1 MNKQSSIGTRLKE
14 WINTRGLTASDFAKQ
29 LQIQRSALSHIFSG
43 RNKPSV
49 DVLFKIKST
58 YPEMNLDWLITGVIL
73 EQTENEKPKILKSD
87 TDTDTSKVTDVNL
100 LSVGSDIQNVNID
113 SEAKIKSRN
122 KDRILVRIIE
132 LYSDGTFRHFDP

>member
-73 EQTENEKPKILKSD
+73 EQIENENPKILKSGAD
-87 TDTDTSKVTDVNL
+87 TDLSKVTNVN
-100 LSVGSDIQNVNID
+100 IQNVDADIQDVNID
-113 SEAKIKSRN
+113 NEAKIKSRN

-132 LYSDGTFRHFDP
+132 LYSDGTFKHFDP

>member
-1 MNKQSSIGTRLKE
+1 MNKQNSIGTRLKE
-14 WINTRGLTASDFAKQ
+14 WINTRGLSASDFAKQ
-29 LQIQRSALSHIFSG
+29 LQIQRSAISHIFSG

-73 EQTENEKPKILKSD
+73 EQTENDNPKILKSGAD
-87 TDTDTSKVTDVNL
+87 TDTQKVTNVNSQNVDTDIQDVN
-100 LSVGSDIQNVNID
+100 SDN
-113 SEAKIKSRN
+113 ETKPKSRN
-122 KDRILVRIIE
+122 KDRLLMRIIE